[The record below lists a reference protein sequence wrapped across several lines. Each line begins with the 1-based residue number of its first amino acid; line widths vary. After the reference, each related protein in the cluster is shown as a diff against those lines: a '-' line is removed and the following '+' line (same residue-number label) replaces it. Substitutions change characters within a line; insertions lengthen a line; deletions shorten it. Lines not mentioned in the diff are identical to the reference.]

1 MRRGADLSRIDSCYD
16 CRRSVLPE
24 TTMSETSALTVRLP
38 AELTAKVESLADS
51 LDRPAAWVV
60 EKAVEEY
67 VETRNWQV
75 AAIRSALAQAEAGD
89 FATDAEVRAT
99 FAKLIDAR

>member
-1 MRRGADLSRIDSCYD
+1 
-16 CRRSVLPE
+16 
-24 TTMSETSALTVRLP
+24 MSETPSLTVRLP
-38 AELTAKVESLADS
+38 AELKAKVETLADA
-51 LDRPAAWVV
+51 LDRPAAWAV

-67 VETRNWQV
+67 VDVQTWQV

-89 FATDAEVRAT
+89 FASDAEVRAT

>member
-1 MRRGADLSRIDSCYD
+1 
-16 CRRSVLPE
+16 
-24 TTMSETSALTVRLP
+24 MSETPSLTVRLP
-38 AELTAKVESLADS
+38 AELKAKVETLADA

-67 VETRNWQV
+67 VDVQTWQV

-89 FATDAEVRAT
+89 FASDAEVRAT